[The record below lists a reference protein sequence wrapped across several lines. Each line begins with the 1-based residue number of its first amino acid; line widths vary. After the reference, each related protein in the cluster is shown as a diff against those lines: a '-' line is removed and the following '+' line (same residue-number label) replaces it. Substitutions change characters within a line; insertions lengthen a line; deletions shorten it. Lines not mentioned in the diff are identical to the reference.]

1 MCISILIIII
11 YIFFWSVLFG
21 QKKSPK
27 AATNE
32 PKEKPEAVISTQVIF
47 LISFKINILYILS
60 VYKWNINIT
69 IYCMNTIS
77 SFKLYS

>member
-32 PKEKPEAVISTQVIF
+32 PKEKPEAVISTQVNF
-47 LISFKINILYILS
+47 FNIIHD
-60 VYKWNINIT
+60 
-69 IYCMNTIS
+69 
-77 SFKLYS
+77 